1 MTKCDVVSAAAIG
14 TQVALLDH
22 ALAGRYPDV
31 AQSGVVF
38 SACPVSIYFDN
49 SIKHLLKM
57 IRAYNN
63 AVHAHVDKAASVMK
77 TNLTGKAA
85 CFLIGLP
92 GTGRH
97 SLSKALA
104 TIGTDSAVIVSPLRA
119 ARVMASKEDEN
130 AVKFVLPNSRIIT
143 IVTVPEDE
151 QLVKQST
158 NNVISGDIIFQSA
171 AFLERM
177 QEPENVAA
185 VLLGG
190 CTNRTLLAQAFCQPS
205 FNADEVTD
213 AMRFLIGIGRAVSR
227 DRGFNVS
234 PLLVDSA
241 GTAGKITSSS
251 LLASHAF
258 TTSKTSLLDTTLSQA
273 NPTKFVHLSS
283 VIHKGK
289 GGKSMA
295 VKKSDGQ
302 NPARIGARTFLRE
315 FVQGRNVPWA
325 IMRPGSNDDPITAES
340 AATLRVLSL
349 KHFVASSKDDKVA
362 EGPAPFVQFADAL
375 SIIVSPNLVLLP
387 RAVIEFNADAI
398 CPILHDTEASFDAES
413 ESEDE
418 DDFSGEEG
426 EEFEEDEE
434 EDDNVDS
441 DDE

>member
-1 MTKCDVVSAAAIG
+1 
-14 TQVALLDH
+14 
-22 ALAGRYPDV
+22 
-31 AQSGVVF
+31 
-38 SACPVSIYFDN
+38 
-49 SIKHLLKM
+49 
-57 IRAYNN
+57 
-63 AVHAHVDKAASVMK
+63 
-77 TNLTGKAA
+77 
-85 CFLIGLP
+85 
-92 GTGRH
+92 
-97 SLSKALA
+97 
-104 TIGTDSAVIVSPLRA
+104 
-119 ARVMASKEDEN
+119 
-130 AVKFVLPNSRIIT
+130 
-143 IVTVPEDE
+143 
-151 QLVKQST
+151 
-158 NNVISGDIIFQSA
+158 
-171 AFLERM
+171 
-177 QEPENVAA
+177 
-185 VLLGG
+185 
-190 CTNRTLLAQAFCQPS
+190 
-205 FNADEVTD
+205 
-213 AMRFLIGIGRAVSR
+213 MRFLIGIGRAVSR

-418 DDFSGEEG
+418 DDFSCEEG